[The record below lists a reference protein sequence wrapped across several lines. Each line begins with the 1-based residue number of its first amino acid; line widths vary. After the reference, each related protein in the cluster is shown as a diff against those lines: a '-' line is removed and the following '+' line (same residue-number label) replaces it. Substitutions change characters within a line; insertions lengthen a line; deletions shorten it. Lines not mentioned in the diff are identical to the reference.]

1 MCCLSVRGGS
11 VLGVRARCLTE
22 WKIGVSTPVSFW
34 KNGES
39 ARSAEHRMVN
49 LARSAKGEMVSRCEA
64 PNTEWWI
71 WREAPKEKWWVCQ
84 SVRNAQKQFLKQKEI
99 FSDETYGWVDRRIV
113 LNWFESYSWW
123 RFYWSLGITLNPPP
137 FSNFLDFWRGGGLRG
152 LSKIWNLFQKI
163 GACGGLTCSKRMIY
177 MQKSQKNS
185 APAAG
190 FLWLCKVH
198 KYKFAEYRIRFKSIS

>member
-1 MCCLSVRGGS
+1 MSGV
-11 VLGVRARCLTE
+11 VLFWGLGQGV
-22 WKIGVSTPVSFW
+22 W
-34 KNGES
+34 
-39 ARSAEHRMVN
+39 RSEKSEFLLRWVFG
-49 LARSAKGEMVSRCEA
+49 KMVSRREA

-137 FSNFLDFWRGGGLRG
+137 FSDFLDFWRGGLRG
-152 LSKIWNLFQKI
+152 FSKIWNLLQKI
-163 GACGGLTCSKRMIY
+163 GACGGLTYSKRMIY
-177 MQKSQKNS
+177 MQKSQKIS
-185 APAAG
+185 APAAV
-190 FLWLCKVH
+190 FL
-198 KYKFAEYRIRFKSIS
+198 